1 MAVTSRDLH
10 SNSSLRRQVV
20 RPTPVARVYPT
31 TARLPYILTLLL
43 CGFALLLVGN
53 SLIQWTQTKLDD
65 IHYGRPR
72 TTHLEGWVGHNEGTG
87 NQTQFVAMNL
97 NRQVTVFEIPGG
109 DVSQT
114 RTLKGPY
121 LFGAN
126 EDLTPIHLQLQYI
139 NNDKDIDL
147 VINVK
152 DEQIIYI
159 NDKGTF
165 RLITPEERAAYE
177 QTHS

>member
-10 SNSSLRRQVV
+10 SNTTLRRQVV
-20 RPTPVARVYPT
+20 RPTPVARVYPAT
-31 TARLPYILTLLL
+31 TRLPYVLTLLL
-43 CGFALLLVGN
+43 CALALVLVGN
-53 SLIQWTQTKLDD
+53 SLLQWGQTKLDD
-65 IHYGRPR
+65 MRYGRPR
-72 TTHLEGWVGHNEGTG
+72 TTHLEGWVGHNEAAG
-87 NQTQFVAMNL
+87 NITQFVAMNL

-126 EDLTPIHLQLQYI
+126 EDLTPVHLQLQYV
-139 NNDKDIDL
+139 NADKDIDL

-159 NDKGTF
+159 NEGGSF
-165 RLITPEERAAYE
+165 RLINGQERIDYE
-177 QTHS
+177 HNHH